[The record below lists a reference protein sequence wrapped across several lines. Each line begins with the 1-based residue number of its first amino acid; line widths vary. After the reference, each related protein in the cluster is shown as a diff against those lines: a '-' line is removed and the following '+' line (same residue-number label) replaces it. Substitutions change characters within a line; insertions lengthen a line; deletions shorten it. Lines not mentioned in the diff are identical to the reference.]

1 MLDLRSQRY
10 QTAVTLATLLV
21 ALLMGYAA
29 ISIPS
34 DAGYA
39 GVGPNF
45 LPWVVSVAL
54 LLCSGFMFYEIRT
67 GGFREMEEASSGDA
81 HPFWLGFA
89 WMSAGM
95 LGSAALID
103 SVGFVF
109 SCTLCFVF
117 AARGL
122 REAEGETLRGWK
134 PWAIDVVSGLLISA
148 PVFWVFGKF
157 LAIKLPG
164 LTQGGWI

>member
-1 MLDLRSQRY
+1 MLDDRSRRY
-10 QTAVTLATLLV
+10 QTAIAVGTMLLALAMGYV
-21 ALLMGYAA
+21 AL
-29 ISIPS
+29 SIPS

-45 LPWVVSVAL
+45 LPWVVSVSL
-54 LLCSGFMFYEIRT
+54 LLCGGFMIYEVRT

-95 LGSAALID
+95 LGGAALID
-103 SVGFVF
+103 TIGFVL

-122 REAEGETLRGWK
+122 REAEGESLRGWK
-134 PWAIDVVSGLLISA
+134 PWFTDVISGLLISA
-148 PVFWVFGKF
+148 PVYWVFGMF

-164 LTQGGWI
+164 LTQSGWL